1 MSGTLPWYVARS
13 SGLVAWA
20 LLAGSVVWG
29 LLMTSK
35 IVRGRVKGS
44 WLLDLHRW
52 LGGLALVFTGIH
64 VAAIMGDSYVH
75 FGLASVLIPL
85 AAHWHPLAVAWGVVS
100 IYLLV
105 AVEATSL
112 VRRHLNVRLWKRVHF
127 LSFPLFVMST
137 IHGLSAGTDGRTPM
151 AIITAALTTGGIAVL
166 SVMRLRQRRDGLTA
180 RPVVKCC
187 AAMSRTAP
195 RPHPRSRIRSSPR
208 RFNWSSKSAQT
219 TNLPRSVVE
228 R

>member
-1 MSGTLPWYVARS
+1 MMTSLIRRPGGRPRRRSNVSGTLPWYVARS

-52 LGGLALVFTGIH
+52 LGGLALVFTGVH

-75 FGLASVLIPL
+75 FGLASALVPL
-85 AAHWHPLAVAWGVVS
+85 AAHWHPVAVAWGVVS
-100 IYLLV
+100 LYLLI

-112 VRRHLNVRLWKRVHF
+112 VRRHLDVRVWRRVHF

-151 AIITAALTTGGIAVL
+151 AIITAALTASAVEVL
-166 SVMRLRQRRDGLTA
+166 VAVRLGQLLERPRA
-180 RPVVKCC
+180 RTVVNSRS
-187 AAMSRTAP
+187 AAA
-195 RPHPRSRIRSSPR
+195 
-208 RFNWSSKSAQT
+208 
-219 TNLPRSVVE
+219 
-228 R
+228 

>member
-52 LGGLALVFTGIH
+52 LGGLALVFTGVH

-75 FGLASVLIPL
+75 FGLASVMIPL
-85 AAHWHPLAVAWGVVS
+85 AAHWHPVAVAWGVVS
-100 IYLLV
+100 VYLLI

-112 VRRHLNVRLWKRVHF
+112 ARRHLNVRLWKRVHF
-127 LSFPLFVMST
+127 VSFPLFVTST

-151 AIITAALTTGGIAVL
+151 AITAALLTAGAVAVL
-166 SVMRLRQRRDGLTA
+166 SAVRVRQHLENRGPRAPSSSTLRATRRPEPS
-180 RPVVKCC
+180 RP
-187 AAMSRTAP
+187 AAA
-195 RPHPRSRIRSSPR
+195 
-208 RFNWSSKSAQT
+208 
-219 TNLPRSVVE
+219 
-228 R
+228 